1 MNLSIARERPEL
13 LRFFEKAPPLGRMGK
28 VEDLTATLL
37 LLLSDQASYI
47 TGIDIPID
55 GGMSVSASGW
65 GAPIKCTCM

>member
-13 LRFFEKAPPLGRMGK
+13 LQKAPPLGRVGR

-65 GAPIKCTCM
+65 EAPLR

>member
-13 LRFFEKAPPLGRMGK
+13 LQFFEKATPLGRVGS

-65 GAPIKCTCM
+65 ETPLR